1 MEGDAEPEVFQQLTT
16 DSIRDYGWGRYW
28 DDWAWWSPNSRKL
41 VVKKGDYRNV
51 PKYPIVD
58 YLGPTDDV
66 QWSLSDSDPWPPS
79 ELFVVDILRKKLVR
93 IDTGGESDRHFWLF
107 VLGWRPDGSEVLFLR
122 RDRVTGRLDL
132 MAAHPSTG
140 STRIIL
146 TEQAP
151 ETLAPRFQD
160 IVRRMNFPE

>member
-1 MEGDAEPEVFQQLTT
+1 MPVWAPNGLEIIYTSTRAGAWNLFQQSIDVSGAPKQLTTTGNEAVPNSFSADGKILIFQELSSDRSGSVAFVDGGDAEPEVFQQLTT

-79 ELFVVDILRKKLVR
+79 ELFVVDILRKKLV
-93 IDTGGESDRHFWLF
+93 
-107 VLGWRPDGSEVLFLR
+107 
-122 RDRVTGRLDL
+122 
-132 MAAHPSTG
+132 A
-140 STRIIL
+140 
-146 TEQAP
+146 
-151 ETLAPRFQD
+151 
-160 IVRRMNFPE
+160 